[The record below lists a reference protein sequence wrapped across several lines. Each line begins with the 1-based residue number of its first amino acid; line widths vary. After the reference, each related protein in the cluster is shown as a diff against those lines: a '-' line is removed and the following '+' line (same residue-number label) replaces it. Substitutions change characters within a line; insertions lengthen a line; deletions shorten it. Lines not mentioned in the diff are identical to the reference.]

1 MTLAYV
7 GIGSNIDKHSNIKQA
22 IQALSL
28 LGGDVRLSPIYES
41 PSLGFEGPS
50 FFNLIVELTTS
61 LPLAEFSQCLRTIE
75 LDCGRE
81 IQAKKFQNRTI
92 DLDIILFGNQISTE
106 SPKVP
111 REDIY
116 RYPFVI
122 QPLCDLCPD
131 LIVPNDG
138 RTVQQILQTAEPL
151 SGLSP
156 VKVWF

>member
-7 GIGSNIDKHSNIKQA
+7 GIGSNIDKHSNIEQA
-22 IQALSL
+22 IQALSRL
-28 LGGDVRLSPIYES
+28 DSDIRLSPIYES

-50 FFNLIVELTTS
+50 FFNLIVELTPS
-61 LPLAEFSQCLRTIE
+61 LSLIEFSQCLRKIE
-75 LDCGRE
+75 LECGRE

-138 RTVQQILQTAEPL
+138 RMVRQVYRTVKQLECLTLVER
-151 SGLSP
+151 
-156 VKVWF
+156 WF